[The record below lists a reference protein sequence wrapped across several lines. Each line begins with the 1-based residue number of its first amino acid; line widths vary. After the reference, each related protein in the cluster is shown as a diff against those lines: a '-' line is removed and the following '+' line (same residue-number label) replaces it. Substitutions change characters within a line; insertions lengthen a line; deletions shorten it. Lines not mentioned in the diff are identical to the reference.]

1 MQQKAGNLVQATCI
15 MALIRY
21 CFRGCGCTT
30 TEKTVV
36 VFLCDES
43 DLQVRALNRV
53 CGGNENPE

>member
-1 MQQKAGNLVQATCI
+1 